1 MAQTIDVLTG
11 VLQQQRDGLA
21 RARAGL
27 ANAEQLSDTFID
39 KLQEFDRIR
48 RASRE
53 MLEATTSV
61 NHEVMK
67 IVSDNLRELIEK
79 TPDPDAPWMRPAIAN
94 FARTLVHWN
103 RHVHA
108 CELLVRQSEAIL
120 RRLRAAR
127 EEEA

>member
-1 MAQTIDVLTG
+1 MMAQTIDVLTG

-79 TPDPDAPWMRPAIAN
+79 TPDPDAPWMRPAITT
-94 FARTLVHWN
+94 FGRTLVRWN
-103 RHVHA
+103 RQVSA
-108 CELLVRQSEAIL
+108 CEERVRQCEAA
-120 RRLRAAR
+120 LRAAR